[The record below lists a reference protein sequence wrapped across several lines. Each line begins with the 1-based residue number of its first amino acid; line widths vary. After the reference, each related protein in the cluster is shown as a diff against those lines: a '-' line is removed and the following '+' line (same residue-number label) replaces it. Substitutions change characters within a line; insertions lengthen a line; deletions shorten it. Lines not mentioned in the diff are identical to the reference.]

1 MTTDKFW
8 RTLDEY
14 ENFEEFQKSLQDE
27 FRPGTVAPSRALDRR
42 EFLSLMSASLALT
55 GLTSCA
61 PSVPEK
67 IVPYV
72 RAPEEIVPGK
82 PLFFATAFPL
92 AGYALGILGVS
103 HMGRPTKIEGNPD
116 HPASLGATNAFAQAS
131 VLSLYD
137 PDRSKAITEGG
148 RITTWDSFITTLATE
163 LEAKRLN
170 KGEGLRILTE
180 TVTSPTLASQLKQIL
195 EQFPSARW
203 HQYEPVNCDN
213 ARAASQMAFGR
224 YVDTRYHFDK
234 ADVILSLDADFL
246 LSMPGHVRHTR
257 EFTSRRRAKPGE
269 NQMNRL
275 YVVEST
281 PSTTGAVADHR
292 RAVRPSEIYQIA
304 SQVRDAAT
312 SDPWIDAVIRDLQA
326 SRGKSIV
333 IAGPQQPPEVHL
345 IAHALNERLGNVGQ
359 TVEHFEPVE
368 ASAVEQIGSLRDLVR
383 DMQAGAV
390 DLLVIVGGNPVYTAP
405 ADLEFPK
412 VLANVRL
419 RIHLNLYEDE
429 TSEMCHWHVPETHF
443 LESWGDIRSDD
454 GSTTIMQPLINP
466 LYAGKSAYQ
475 VLSAV
480 LGQPTRTTYEILR
493 EEWGKGRNKEEFE
506 KLWRKSVHDGVVTA
520 ELSPHPAAAVGA
532 LYERP
537 GRSQTAPTD
546 AFSGRREAPAE
557 GLMEVVFRP
566 DPTVFDGRFSN
577 NGWLQELP
585 KPLTKLVWDN
595 AALLSPA
602 SAERLGVINDDVI
615 EIKSEGRSIRAPV
628 WISPGHADNCVTLFL
643 GYGRTRGGTLASN
656 RGYNAYSLR
665 TSTSPWIARSAE
677 VRKSGERYTL
687 VSTQEH
693 HSMENRGLVRRATEA
708 EYATRPDFVE
718 AEAETPLRSL
728 TLYPE
733 YPPEENAWGMAID
746 LSTCIGCN
754 ACVVACQAEN
764 NIPVV
769 GKIEASRSRE
779 MHWLRI
785 DRYYQGD
792 LHDPEM
798 FFQPVMCMHCE
809 KAPCEPVCPVAA
821 TTHSNEGLNEM
832 TYNRCVGTRYCSNNC
847 PYKVRRF
854 NFFDFHSNEG
864 PSMALLYN
872 PDVTVRSRGVMEK
885 CTYCVQRI
893 NHARIDAKKEDRAIR
908 DGEVVTA
915 CQAACPADAIVF
927 GNIADAGSRVSK
939 MKAEPR
945 NYGLLTDLN
954 TRPRTTYLGKLTNP
968 NPAIKT

>member
-1 MTTDKFW
+1 MTTEKFW

-27 FRPGTVAPSRALDRR
+27 FRPGTVAQPGVLDRR
-42 EFLSLMSASLALT
+42 EFLSLMSASLALA

-92 AGYALGILGVS
+92 GGYGLGILAES

-116 HPASLGATNAFAQAS
+116 HPASLGATDAFAQAS

-148 RITTWDSFITTLATE
+148 SITTWDAFITTLAME
-163 LEAKRLN
+163 LEPKRLN

-203 HQYEPVNCDN
+203 HQYEPVNSDS
-213 ARAASQMAFGR
+213 ARTASQMAFGR
-224 YVDTRYHFDK
+224 HVDARYHFDK

-246 LSMPGHVRHTR
+246 LTMPGHVRHAR

-269 NQMNRL
+269 NGMNRL

-292 RAVRPSEIYQIA
+292 RAARPSEIYQIA
-304 SQVRDAAT
+304 SQIHEAAT
-312 SDPWIDAVIRDLQA
+312 SDPWIDALIRDLQT

-345 IAHALNERLGNVGQ
+345 IVQGLNEKLGNVGQ
-359 TVEHFEPVE
+359 TVEYIEPVE
-368 ASAVEQIGSLRDLVR
+368 PNAVDQIESLRELVR

-390 DLLVIVGGNPVYTAP
+390 DSLVIVGGNPVYTAP
-405 ADLEFPK
+405 VDLEFSK
-412 VLANVRL
+412 GLANVRL
-419 RIHLNLYEDE
+419 RAHLSLYEDE

-454 GSTTIMQPLINP
+454 GTTTIMQPLINP
-466 LYAGKSAYQ
+466 LYAGKSAYE
-475 VLSAV
+475 VLSSV

-493 EEWGKGRNKEEFE
+493 EEWGKGQNKEDFE
-506 KLWRKSVHDGVVTA
+506 KAWRKSVHDGVVKEQGSRNA
-520 ELSPHPAAAVGA
+520 NV
-532 LYERP
+532 R
-537 GRSQTAPTD
+537 
-546 AFSGRREAPAE
+546 FREAPKSEIRNANSE
-557 GLMEVVFRP
+557 FEIVFRP
-566 DPTVFDGRFSN
+566 DPTVFDGRFAN

-585 KPLTKLVWDN
+585 KPLSKLVWDN
-595 AALLSPA
+595 AALVSPA
-602 SAERLGVINDDVI
+602 SAERLGVINNDVI
-615 EIKSEGRSIRAPV
+615 EIKSEGRAIRAPV

-665 TSTSPWIARSAE
+665 TSTSPWIAQNAE

-693 HSMENRGLVRRATEA
+693 HSMENRGLVRRASVT
-708 EYATRPDFVE
+708 EYAERPDFVE
-718 AEAETPLRSL
+718 VEAETPPRSL

-769 GKIEASRSRE
+769 GKIEAGRSRE

-792 LHDPEM
+792 LHAPEM

-927 GNIADAGSRVSK
+927 GNIADAESRVSK
-939 MKAEPR
+939 IKAEPR

-968 NPAIKT
+968 NPEVKKA